1 MRSTRVT
8 CPPRLLTSCNESGPG
23 AGRPQVGASAGARR
37 GRKGADPDRAGG
49 TVSQPAARPLALV
62 TGASS
67 GIGRELAKQFAANG
81 FDLIVAAEDVELDDA
96 VEELRRMGAT
106 VAPVSVDLTRR
117 ADVERLV
124 AAFRGAGRPLD
135 AAAINAGVGVG
146 GPVTENDLD
155 AELAVVELN
164 CASTVHLAK
173 WVAQDMVTRGA
184 GRILFTSSVAS
195 QAPQPFQAVYGASK
209 AFVQSFA
216 LALREE
222 LKDTGVSVTALLP
235 GPTET
240 EFFDRA
246 GLEDTKLGASDKKD
260 DPALVARQGFEGLMK
275 GDASVFAGSLSSK
288 AMGRLSAAMPA
299 PMA

>member
-1 MRSTRVT
+1 MSQPT
-8 CPPRLLTSCNESGPG
+8 
-23 AGRPQVGASAGARR
+23 ARR
-37 GRKGADPDRAGG
+37 
-49 TVSQPAARPLALV
+49 LALV

-67 GIGRELAKQFAANG
+67 GIGLELAKQFAEHG

-96 VEELRRMGAT
+96 TEELRGLGVA
-106 VAPVSVDLTRR
+106 VAPVSADLTKRD
-117 ADVERLV
+117 DVERL
-124 AAFRGAGRPLD
+124 AAAVLGSGRPLD
-135 AAAINAGVGVG
+135 AAALNAGVGVG
-146 GPVTENDLD
+146 GPFVETDLD
-155 AELAVVELN
+155 AELRIVELN

-173 WVAQDMVTRGA
+173 RVVQHMVARGE

-240 EFFDRA
+240 EFFERA
-246 GLEDTKLGASDKKD
+246 GLEDTKLGAADKD
-260 DPALVARQGFEGLMK
+260 DPALVARQGFEGMMK
-275 GDASVFAGSLSSK
+275 GEASVFGGSLTSK
-288 AMGRLSAAMPA
+288 AMGRLSSLTPDSLAAKVTR
-299 PMA
+299 PMAEPGSAEG

>member
-1 MRSTRVT
+1 MS
-8 CPPRLLTSCNESGPG
+8 ESSP
-23 AGRPQVGASAGARR
+23 
-37 GRKGADPDRAGG
+37 
-49 TVSQPAARPLALV
+49 RPLALV

-67 GIGRELAKQFAANG
+67 GIGRELAKQFAQHG
-81 FDLIVAAEDVELDDA
+81 FDLIVAAENVELDDA
-96 VEELRRMGAT
+96 VDELRGIGAV

-124 AAFRGAGRPLD
+124 AAVQGAGRPLD

-146 GPVTENDLD
+146 GPFADTDLE
-155 AELAVVELN
+155 AELRLVELN

-173 WVAQDMVTRGA
+173 RVVQGMTARGE
-184 GRILFTSSVAS
+184 GRILVTSSVAS

-222 LKDTGVSVTALLP
+222 LKDTGVTVTALLP

-240 EFFDRA
+240 EFFERA
-246 GLEDTKLGASDKKD
+246 GLEDTRVGAAEKD
-260 DPALVARQGFEGLMK
+260 DPAQVARQGFEGLMK
-275 GDASVFAGSLSSK
+275 GEASVFGGSLTSR
-288 AMGRLSAAMPA
+288 AMGRLAAVTPDSIGA
-299 PMA
+299 KATRPMAEPGSAEG